1 MSLVGASLEVKG
13 TFGRWSTRF
22 FTLIGTEDG
31 TLLLRTYVNEEAHDS
46 NRDPQSTRAI
56 AGFSDLED
64 RDSARPNRFDL
75 TLVRGNGTVSL
86 AAADAETKAAWT
98 TVVVQVLG
106 ASSRQTRSD
115 SVPHGDAG
123 AFGAA
128 ADAAADASA
137 ELALLLVEAKA
148 ELGTEL
154 VEKYRVAF
162 EAAEQDGDGVLN
174 AAELADLASGHLFH
188 VPEEGE
194 IDDMIAAVDTDADG
208 GLDLGEF
215 LQAMRQRRWGEGPA
229 VELEPEGFFL
239 QMLSPGIPNGGAR
252 VRRTADRDDDNR
264 VGVIHWRDY
273 EGNRIRVSEERE
285 VNGEKWYK
293 VHSDSYPTLEA
304 HDDFV
309 EHDRR
314 TEGWL
319 VNIIDDDGAMYEAH
333 VPLDAPVPR
342 RAERGDHVRVLSGRT
357 AAGLAERPEAGEKN
371 AFFIKRDDHDQ
382 QPYQLYQRESGH
394 YYYEHEV
401 ALIDEATE
409 SRAKLLCPGP
419 EHHEMVRCA
428 FYKMEYSGGAS
439 CDWCSNGIAVGQ
451 ERWFCPECQAD
462 VCFKCRPPC
471 AGVPNSHPDAPA
483 AVEFHTMDEDGS
495 KTTFVVDAADG
506 KLAYCVDDAMRIA
519 QAEVRDEEGP
529 TCSRGHLLTDRGETP
544 TSYWS
549 CDISGDACTNDRP
562 GLIGRYRCSQGCDY
576 DACAGCYSAESHACE
591 ANTFVVVGTAC
602 GCDGQACVK
611 VQAPTAE
618 DVDRVRAL
626 AEATAS
632 AGATG
637 SAGSA
642 GSSGESG
649 DETAPSSAPVPFKG
663 LQARLEP
670 QEFECPLS
678 GIWADSRSSLDGI
691 DTSHGPLKSETS
703 HAPGAVSCS
712 CCGKRSAEGDEAW
725 RGCVDCKFNLCPEC
739 SSDSTTLRYARHAAK
754 GKIEECPNESDFLK
768 PFKITRNGYG
778 CDGCRSSIAV
788 GSYSFGC
795 HDCCDFDLCAQCF
808 MDTTKRRTALA
819 EAREI
824 VQQIRQRR
832 EEEEQEE
839 ERRWQEERDAAGSD
853 EEEEGGDANRATK
866 GDYCEIS
873 YNGDSEHPKGI
884 YYGRII
890 RDDKDSQP
898 YQVEALVLKEKA
910 EKASPLKTGD
920 EKPKLEPFE
929 DEEANWDP
937 LPAWFY
943 EKADHEEQNWATKF
957 IPDDDDDGEAE
968 VAVSEHSGFLVAAQ
982 DTEDELFKVD
992 ENTYFVEGEGDAK
1005 RVARDTT
1012 KDDAKKLRNTV
1023 VLDFTNEDHTAE
1035 GHCLNKTVCLK
1046 GAFAYSRADFNR
1058 GEMPYFE
1065 VTFENVKYMEGV
1077 KFTDMSKE
1085 KDGKME
1091 QDDNFVKN
1099 VPSVGIGLMKAPSS
1113 VKELYDQKLWDHPNA
1128 DKLAKEARKKAE
1140 TKQRDDAAGQ
1150 QISSAKSK
1158 DPKAAQKKEKKE
1170 KKEALK
1176 AASKAIK
1183 AELAGR
1189 PCARSFVQPWTI
1201 VNTKKCSKALAVA
1214 NAAEKQESAAGE
1226 GGTSAAGG
1234 AEKVKATEL
1243 KKTAMK
1249 RRVGLDIQDSFGYYS
1264 DGSVKVKHGS
1274 SPEAEAY
1281 FFHRAEDGD
1290 NSEADAPEGDW
1301 LDSPHD
1307 DKRNLKPF
1315 ETATFAARDSDKAST
1330 VGCGLDVGQRE
1341 LFFTRERSDGE
1352 MEYIGTASFRACG
1365 KRSDINDSARFI
1377 PVITFT
1383 GVLSAKVT
1391 INFCAKG
1398 DEMAASKKDSAAD
1411 AGKKE
1416 QEGSGETAANAGRTI
1431 YADVPFCS
1439 SAQFSDLQGLATT
1452 QDGEAVPVNDIPFLP
1467 EFSAMMKY
1475 IALKHDKM
1483 DDGKDDVEKDL
1494 HHVIEDYVNAQVSM
1508 YNKQFN
1514 LGDEVTFAIPDQ
1526 GVGVNAKKITG
1537 DGIMCRVPPPGGHG
1551 AFVSDVLC
1559 EGYVVMRTDKDSG
1572 EDHTFYEVPSEDCLK
1587 KVASTAKKFTISTRF
1602 VRVLTQAVRFSHNP
1616 ISAALG
1622 ASYACASAAS
1632 LQGTTKKQQGLLKGH
1647 AEKFSNMAKALVD
1660 NINDASKLGV
1670 LLPRT
1675 QQQLATVPQQRQDE
1689 TAIELALTL
1698 EDREFTCHKDVEEH
1712 VEELWRG
1719 GSANLWSSLKFPG
1732 MADLLHSKEVMDIL
1746 SHNVEK
1752 LTDIDLI
1759 MSPVVRF
1766 FTAFSFLCG
1775 LVALQHSVVYTPST
1789 FDSVATFTNTEYVF
1803 IIVSFGFLF
1812 SEVEEVQAA
1821 ISRRRI
1827 TKYLSDGW
1835 NIIDWL
1841 LHFVFAYYFFTRW
1854 EGVHKPTS
1862 VPLVGVGD
1870 NLCRD
1875 SLQAEL
1881 ADGTAASPGCKEAR
1895 TAMRI
1900 LSFNCIFLWVR
1911 LMNVMTVS
1919 SKLGPM
1925 IRMITLMAKDV
1936 AVFLVMLFMCEYLP
1950 PFASCCFC
1958 VARLLTV
1965 CAVLHLA
1972 FCARRRTCLN
1982 HHQTSSASP
1991 GPSTCGSRT
2000 CRTTAPRTWTA

>member
-1 MSLVGASLEVKG
+1 
-13 TFGRWSTRF
+13 
-22 FTLIGTEDG
+22 
-31 TLLLRTYVNEEAHDS
+31 
-46 NRDPQSTRAI
+46 
-56 AGFSDLED
+56 
-64 RDSARPNRFDL
+64 
-75 TLVRGNGTVSL
+75 
-86 AAADAETKAAWT
+86 
-98 TVVVQVLG
+98 
-106 ASSRQTRSD
+106 
-115 SVPHGDAG
+115 
-123 AFGAA
+123 
-128 ADAAADASA
+128 
-137 ELALLLVEAKA
+137 
-148 ELGTEL
+148 
-154 VEKYRVAF
+154 
-162 EAAEQDGDGVLN
+162 
-174 AAELADLASGHLFH
+174 
-188 VPEEGE
+188 
-194 IDDMIAAVDTDADG
+194 
-208 GLDLGEF
+208 
-215 LQAMRQRRWGEGPA
+215 
-229 VELEPEGFFL
+229 
-239 QMLSPGIPNGGAR
+239 
-252 VRRTADRDDDNR
+252 
-264 VGVIHWRDY
+264 
-273 EGNRIRVSEERE
+273 
-285 VNGEKWYK
+285 
-293 VHSDSYPTLEA
+293 
-304 HDDFV
+304 
-309 EHDRR
+309 
-314 TEGWL
+314 
-319 VNIIDDDGAMYEAH
+319 
-333 VPLDAPVPR
+333 
-342 RAERGDHVRVLSGRT
+342 
-357 AAGLAERPEAGEKN
+357 
-371 AFFIKRDDHDQ
+371 
-382 QPYQLYQRESGH
+382 
-394 YYYEHEV
+394 
-401 ALIDEATE
+401 
-409 SRAKLLCPGP
+409 
-419 EHHEMVRCA
+419 MVRCA
-428 FYKMEYSGGAS
+428 FYKMEYSSGAG
-439 CDWCSNGIAVGQ
+439 CDWCGNGIAVGQ

-471 AGVPNSHPDAPA
+471 AGVPHSHPDAPA

-495 KTTFVVDAADG
+495 KSTFVVDAADG
-506 KLAYCVDDAMRIA
+506 KLAYCVDDALRIA
-519 QAEVRDEEGP
+519 QAEVREEEVP
-529 TCSRGHLLTDRGETP
+529 TCSQGHSLTDLGETR

-549 CDISGDACTNDRP
+549 CDISGDACTNGDAST
-562 GLIGRYRCSQGCDY
+562 GRYRCSQGCDY

-591 ANTFVVVGTAC
+591 EDTFVVVGTAC

-618 DVDRVRAL
+618 DIDRVRAL
-626 AEATAS
+626 AKATAS

-642 GSSGESG
+642 G
-649 DETAPSSAPVPFKG
+649 DKTAPSSAPVPFRG

-678 GIWADSRSSLDGI
+678 GICADSESSLAGI
-691 DTSHGPLKSETS
+691 ETSHGPLKSETS

-725 RGCVDCKFNLCPEC
+725 RGCVDCKFNLCSEC

-754 GKIEECPNESDFLK
+754 GKIEECPNESDYLK

-778 CDGCRSSIAV
+778 CDGCRSSIAI

-795 HDCCDFDLCAQCF
+795 HGCCDYDLCAQCF
-808 MDTTKRRTALA
+808 MDTTKRSNALK

-824 VQQIRQRR
+824 LQGIRQRR
-832 EEEEQEE
+832 EQEEQEE
-839 ERRWQEERDAAGSD
+839 ERRRQEERDAAGSD
-853 EEEEGGDANRATK
+853 EEEEGGDANRATD

-873 YNGDSEHPKGI
+873 YNGDSEHKKGI

-890 RDDKDSQP
+890 RDDHDSQP

-910 EKASPLKTGD
+910 EKAVPWEKD
-920 EKPKLEPFE
+920 AEKPKLESFE
-929 DEEANWDP
+929 ADDAKWEN

-943 EKADHEEQNWATKF
+943 EKEDHEEQNWATKF
-957 IPDDDDDGEAE
+957 IPDDDDDWEAE

-992 ENTYFVEGEGDAK
+992 KDKYFVEVKGEGDAK
-1005 RVARDTT
+1005 KLVARDTT
-1012 KDDAKKLRNTV
+1012 KDGVVKKLRNTV
-1023 VLDFTNEDHTAE
+1023 ELTFTNEDDATE

-1065 VTFENVKYMEGV
+1065 VTFENVKYMEGD
-1077 KFTDMSKE
+1077 KFTAMKDPKE
-1085 KDGKME
+1085 KVEEK
-1091 QDDNFVKN
+1091 DDNFVKN

-1113 VKELYDQKLWDHPNA
+1113 VKELYDQKLWDLPNA

-1140 TKQRDDAAGQ
+1140 TKKRDAAAEQ
-1150 QISSAKSK
+1150 QNSSAEPV
-1158 DPKAAQKKEKKE
+1158 DPKDADAVAAAALAAEKKEKKE

-1176 AASKAIK
+1176 AASKAFK

-1189 PCARSFVQPWTI
+1189 PCARSFTQPWTI
-1201 VNTKKCSKALAVA
+1201 VNTKKCSQALAVA
-1214 NAAEKQESAAGE
+1214 KAAMAPAAAGGKKQESAAGE

-1234 AEKVKATEL
+1234 AEKVKAPEL

-1274 SPEAEAY
+1274 SPEAEAF
-1281 FFHRAEDGD
+1281 FFHRGAGVEYDEFMREVDVFG
-1290 NSEADAPEGDW
+1290 
-1301 LDSPHD
+1301 L
-1307 DKRNLKPF
+1307 

-1341 LFFTRERSDGE
+1341 LFFTRERNDGK

-1365 KRSDINDSARFI
+1365 KRNDSNDLARFI

-1383 GVLSAKVT
+1383 GVLSAKVK

-1398 DEMAASKKDSAAD
+1398 DETAASKKDSAAD

-1416 QEGSGETAANAGRTI
+1416 QEGSGEAAANAGRTI

-1439 SAQFSDLQGLATT
+1439 SAHFSDKQGLATT

-1483 DDGKDDVEKDL
+1483 DDGNDDVEKDL
-1494 HHVIEDYVNAQVSM
+1494 HHVIEDYVNAQVSV

-1514 LGDEVTFAIPDQ
+1514 LGDEVSFAIPDQ
-1526 GVGVNAKKITG
+1526 GVGVHAAKKTG
-1537 DGIMCRVPPPGGHG
+1537 VGIICRVPPPGGHG

-1559 EGYVVMRTDKDSG
+1559 EGYVVMSTDEDSNSEEG
-1572 EDHTFYEVPSEDCLK
+1572 HTFYEVPSEDCLK

-1632 LQGTTKKQQGLLKGH
+1632 LQGTTKKQQGLLNGH

-1675 QQQLATVPQQRQDE
+1675 QQELATVPQQRQDE

-1732 MADLLHSKEVMDIL
+1732 MADLLESKEVMDIL
-1746 SHNVEK
+1746 GHNIAK

-1789 FDSVATFTNTEYVF
+1789 FDSVAAFTNTEYVF

-1854 EGVHKPTS
+1854 EGVQKPTS
-1862 VPLVGVGD
+1862 VPLIGVGD

-1881 ADGTAASPGCKEAR
+1881 ADGKAAFPGCKEAR
-1895 TAMRI
+1895 AAMRI

-1936 AVFLVMLFMCEYLP
+1936 AVFLVMLFMCEYLL
-1950 PFASCCFC
+1950 F
-1958 VARLLTV
+1958 L
-1965 CAVLHLA
+1965 
-1972 FCARRRTCLN
+1972 
-1982 HHQTSSASP
+1982 
-1991 GPSTCGSRT
+1991 
-2000 CRTTAPRTWTA
+2000 